1 MNNEPIYVTFEF
13 RGNLEDEV
21 EKVTLGIRGMRNESE
36 KTYQRLIADSG
47 AAFNAMSTDNR
58 KLAVSI
64 QENINAL
71 RDLAVVQKT
80 LDGELEAGNI
90 TTQQYTKIKASL
102 AMQENSLREAVSTG
116 MQTLNERIQSEQQA
130 VDSVVSLNK
139 RLQELTTTYYN
150 LSKADREGAAGQGLI
165 KQIQGLQTEIQKA
178 NQALREQ
185 EQVDNSA
192 ADSIARLSKRMQ
204 ELTAAY
210 YNLSKAEREGAAGQ
224 GILKQIG
231 DLDKQITTAQ
241 SRMSAYSRTA
251 GTGFNS
257 LSMSVQ
263 QVARELPSLTMGAN
277 MFFLAISNNLPILAD
292 NLKQARVEYDLM
304 KKSGQTAIPV
314 WKQVLSSIMSW
325 QTALV
330 VGITLLTV
338 YGKELV
344 NWAAALF
351 KGGQAAQVA
360 AEAQKTLNSLHEEAA
375 KNAAK
380 ETAQLQL
387 LYGVTQ
393 DTTRTIKERT
403 AAAEKL
409 QKLFPGYF
417 GNLSTEIIL
426 IGDAKAAYEAL
437 AKSIEDAAKARILEE
452 KYAESVGKMTK
463 AIKDRDEAQ
472 KKLEELNKR
481 LDEQTKNPFAINHEE
496 LARTRSE
503 IVRYTD
509 KLNDANKTIQ
519 AINKSYKDFQ
529 DAYKPEGTISA
540 PTVKQPLTQS
550 KYYDDYTKK
559 LEELR
564 KSLSLAEIT
573 QDEFN
578 KKENEAIG
586 VMVKAAEAAGIN
598 DSTLKKYIDRYKEF
612 NGLEQQKKLDKTSA
626 KAESKEQKAQEAAN
640 TLKAETAMRS
650 LEIERQKEA
659 LMQKE
664 KDAELELRQQNINL
678 LKDSADKELE
688 QIALDYDRK
697 INEIEKKGR
706 EYILARQKIEQAEW
720 ENANP
725 NWKKKGLQF
734 KPSTTSVA
742 QLPASQGKE
751 LSDAALTADRAR
763 EKAEADL
770 LERTL
775 KRYQDYATKRLE
787 IERKYNED
795 IAYLTSQ
802 RTETNKAAIDA
813 AIAEAASGKK
823 KALSELSFNELKD
836 TDMWTKMFGD
846 LDKLALPSLEA
857 LLKQAKEVNTS
868 AWDPK
873 NVKEYQD
880 AIDRLEDTVRDRS
893 PFRSIGE
900 DWKKLLKGI
909 KEGNKDDIAD
919 ALAGIDAAAQK
930 INGDLDT
937 IAGGIGDIFGDEAG
951 YAAEQVVALTSALG
965 GFATGAA
972 KIAKGDI
979 LGGITSVVSS
989 IGSIFSMG
997 KKVKEMNRQAR
1008 EEVQKYYDT
1017 AIEGEREYQ
1026 LLLRERLRT
1035 QQEIGESSL
1044 AYNKRITGELTKQQR
1059 ESAEEYARLMAE
1071 IQGEEYI
1078 SGKGYKHGTW
1088 FRKAKTWDIYSS
1100 LAGKS
1105 YEDIEKLYTEG
1116 KLDEKVSKLFE
1127 QLKKLKEEG
1136 ADINQMLADQ
1146 EEAMRE
1152 ALTGTTTDSI
1162 ADSIIQGFAQGKR
1175 SAADFADDFQEMLNN
1190 AVLQGI
1196 KMKALEEPLRKW
1208 YESFAEASGNGL
1220 TEASI
1225 ADLKAQ
1231 YDKII
1236 ADAAKQLED
1245 AEKITGLSITGTEAG
1260 RQAAS
1265 KSIAS
1270 MNQDSANELNGNF
1283 NALLI
1288 YADKT
1293 STAVTNINTLLVEGL
1308 AVMNRIAANTDRLEN
1323 IEKDIRSMR
1332 NSMIDM
1338 LNKGLIMRKAS

>member
-1 MNNEPIYVTFEF
+1 MTNDPVYITFEF

-21 EKVTLGIRGMRNESE
+21 EKMTLGIKGLRDESA

-47 AAFNAMSTDNR
+47 AAYGAMSAENR
-58 KLAVSI
+58 KLAVTV

-71 RDLAVVQKT
+71 RDLAVVQGS
-80 LDGELEAGNI
+80 LDDGLEAGTV
-90 TTQQYTKIKASL
+90 TTRQYTQMKAAL
-102 AMQENSLREAVSTG
+102 AVRENSLREAISGG
-116 MQTLNERIQSEQQA
+116 MRTLNERIQTESRA
-130 VDSVVSLNK
+130 VDSVMALQK
-139 RLQELTTTYYN
+139 RLQELTTAYYN
-150 LSKADREGAAGQGLI
+150 LSKADREG
-165 KQIQGLQTEIQKA
+165 
-178 NQALREQ
+178 N
-185 EQVDNSA
+185 
-192 ADSIARLSKRMQ
+192 
-204 ELTAAY
+204 
-210 YNLSKAEREGAAGQ
+210 AGQ
-224 GILKQIG
+224 GILRQIG
-231 DLDKQITTAQ
+231 DLDKEIQTAQ
-241 SRMSAYSRTA
+241 SRLSAYSRSA
-251 GTGFNS
+251 GTGFNG

-292 NLKQARVEYDLM
+292 NIRTARVEYDLL

-314 WKQVLSSIMSW
+314 WKQVLTSIVSW

-344 NWAAALF
+344 NWASALF

-375 KNAAK
+375 KSAAK

-403 AAAEKL
+403 AAAERL
-409 QKLFPGYF
+409 QKLFPNYF

-426 IGDAKAAYEAL
+426 IGDAKTAYEAL

-452 KYAESVGKMTK
+452 KYADSVNKMTK

-509 KLNDANKTIQ
+509 RLNDANKTIQ

-529 DAYKPEGTISA
+529 DAYKPEGSISA
-540 PTVKQPLTQS
+540 PTIKQPLTQS
-550 KYYDDYTKK
+550 KYYDDYTRK

-612 NGLEQQKKLDKTSA
+612 NELEQQKKQDKTSA
-626 KAESKEQKAQEAAN
+626 KTESKEQKAREAAN
-640 TLKAETAMRS
+640 VIKAETAMRE
-650 LEIERQKEA
+650 LEIERQKA
-659 LMQKE
+659 VLAQKG

-678 LKDSADKELE
+678 MKEGSDKELA
-688 QIALDYDRK
+688 QITLNYDKK
-697 INEIEKKGR
+697 INEIGKKGR
-706 EYILARQKIEQAEW
+706 EYILAQQKIEQDQW
-720 ENANP
+720 ENENP
-725 NWKKKGLQF
+725 DWKKKGLSF
-734 KPSTTSVA
+734 KPKTTTVS

-751 LSDAALTADRAR
+751 LSDATLLADSTR

-770 LERTL
+770 LEKTL
-775 KRYQDYATKRLE
+775 KQYQDYAARRLE
-787 IERKYNED
+787 IERKYTED
-795 IAYLTSQ
+795 VAFLTSQ
-802 RTETNKAAIDA
+802 RTEKNKEAIDA
-813 AIAEAASGKK
+813 AIAETGKGK
-823 KALSELSFNELKD
+823 QKALSELSLDELKD
-836 TDMWTKMFGD
+836 TDMWAKMFGD
-846 LDKLALPSLEA
+846 LDKMAMPSLEA
-857 LLKQAKEVNTS
+857 LLKQAKEVNTA

-880 AIDRLEDTVRDRS
+880 AIDRLEEAIKTRS
-893 PFRSIGE
+893 PFKAIGE

-909 KEGNKDDIAD
+909 KEGSKDDIAS
-919 ALAGIDAAAQK
+919 ALSGIDTAVQK
-930 INGDLDT
+930 INSDLNT
-937 IAGGIGDIFGDEAG
+937 IAGGIGEVFGEEAG
-951 YAAEQVVALTSALG
+951 CAAEQVVALTSALG

-972 KIAKGDI
+972 KIASGDI
-979 LGGITSVVSS
+979 LGGIASVVSS

-1008 EEVQKYYDT
+1008 EEVQRYYDT

-1026 LLLRERLRT
+1026 LLLRERQRT
-1035 QQEIGESSL
+1035 QQEIGESTL
-1044 AYNKRITGELTKQQR
+1044 AYNKRITSELTKQQQA
-1059 ESAEEYARLMAE
+1059 STEEYARLMAQ

-1088 FRKAKTWDIYSS
+1088 FRKAKTWDEYSS

-1116 KLDEKVSKLFE
+1116 KLDEKVAKLFE
-1127 QLKKLKEEG
+1127 QLQKLKEEG
-1136 ADINQMLADQ
+1136 ADIDQMLNDQ

-1152 ALTGTTTDSI
+1152 TLTGTTTDSI
-1162 ADSIIQGFAQGKR
+1162 ADSIIRGFALGKR
-1175 SAADFADDFQEMLNN
+1175 SAKDFADDFQGMLNN

-1220 TEASI
+1220 TAENITS
-1225 ADLKAQ
+1225 LKAQ

-1236 ADAAKQLED
+1236 EDAAKQLED
-1245 AEKITGLSITGTEAG
+1245 AEKVTGMTIGATD
-1260 RQAAS
+1260 AARTASS
-1265 KSIAS
+1265 KGIQSVS
-1270 MNQDSANELNGNF
+1270 QDSVDKGLGMIST
-1283 NALLI
+1283 ALIFL
-1288 YADKT
+1288 DKT
-1293 STAVTNINTLLVEGL
+1293 STGVTNINATLTEGL
-1308 AVMNRIAANTDRLEN
+1308 GLLSRVAANTDRLKA
-1323 IEKDIRSMR
+1323 IESYLATIKNAQMEFKDKGMIFR
-1332 NSMIDM
+1332 N
-1338 LNKGLIMRKAS
+1338 R